1 MLALKH
7 LINYCDL
14 KGCYVNDEM
23 VCVFSSELQTD
34 DEDYFGEN
42 KVAYYFFEP
51 AVKEDCAIILDYV
64 DFYRVVKENFEKNLS
79 LFNDK
84 KNDVLELLE
93 KLKKNLNVL
102 SIDRISGGYEVM
114 VANGDTGQF
123 GNNGKTFFLSLPSN
137 ISIKTICNGK
147 KHEVLARV
155 MGLPAFFA
163 V

>member
-1 MLALKH
+1 MNYLNFKGNEGYITDFYEILFTINFERLALKH

-93 KLKKNLNVL
+93 KLKKNF
-102 SIDRISGGYEVM
+102 EC
-114 VANGDTGQF
+114 F
-123 GNNGKTFFLSLPSN
+123 K
-137 ISIKTICNGK
+137 C
-147 KHEVLARV
+147 
-155 MGLPAFFA
+155 
-163 V
+163 